1 MTAVTAPSDALRRLL
16 DLLASGASTEQLA
29 HVVVAARA
37 EGALGAA
44 DLTALA
50 NAGELALRIRETL
63 AEHRRREAQLVA
75 LFDTAS
81 ELAGLSEPDTVLR
94 SIVRRARALLGV
106 DVSYL
111 SLNNE
116 AEGKTYIRV
125 SDGSVSAEFQ
135 QIVLGMGEGLG
146 GLVAQTARP
155 YSTADYFT
163 DERFRHTRHIDSGV
177 KDEGLTAILG
187 VPLAIGSKVLG
198 VLFASDRSAREF
210 SADEVALLS
219 SLADHAAIALD
230 SANLLDQTRRAVA
243 ELNEANA
250 TIRAHNE
257 AMERAEDAHDRLTD
271 LVLRGGDLPDVA
283 AAVAGVLRGALT
295 VFDTE
300 GAVLAHSAD
309 PARHDPAALAASRA
323 AGRAVPTVSDADSW
337 VCSVQAGPEL
347 LGSLVLTGRADLAD
361 PDRRLFERAGVV
373 TALLLMLRRSVVRA
387 EDEVRGE
394 LLTDLLTAP
403 GRNPRALLARGRR
416 LGIDL
421 AAPHAVLVVHADDV
435 SRRRL
440 ASAAVRHATL
450 VGVHAEEVVLLG
462 TGDPGELA
470 RRVAADLGAVTGRP
484 VTVGAAG
491 PGAGPEALAAAHAE
505 AARCV
510 RALLAL
516 GRAGEGADM
525 AGLGFLGQLLGDQAD
540 LGAFVRATLGPVLG
554 YDERRG
560 TELVATLRA
569 YFASGSQL
577 ARTKD
582 VLHVHVNT
590 VVQRLERIASLLGE
604 DWQAPDRALEIQ
616 LALRLHRLG

>member
-37 EGALGAA
+37 EGALGPA
-44 DLTALA
+44 DLAALA
-50 NAGELALRIRETL
+50 SAGELALRIRETL
-63 AEHRRREAQLVA
+63 AEHRRREAQLTA
-75 LFDTAS
+75 LFETAS
-81 ELAGLSEPDTVLR
+81 ELAALSDPDTVLR

-111 SLNNE
+111 SLNDE
-116 AEGKTYIRV
+116 AENKTYVRV

-155 YSTADYFT
+155 YATSDYFN
-163 DERFRHTRHIDSGV
+163 DDRFKHTRHIDSGV
-177 KDEGLTAILG
+177 QDEGLTAILG
-187 VPLAIGSKVLG
+187 VPLAIGPKVLG
-198 VLFASDRSAREF
+198 VLFASDRATREF

-250 TIRAHNE
+250 T
-257 AMERAEDAHDRLTD
+257 MERAEDAHDRLTD

-283 AAVAGVLRGALT
+283 DAVAGVLHGDLT
-295 VFDTE
+295 AYDADGTL
-300 GAVLAHSAD
+300 LASSSAPVPLD
-309 PARHDPAALAASRA
+309 ADALAAARA
-323 AGRAVPTVSDADSW
+323 SGRAVSTKDSW
-337 VCSVQAGPEL
+337 VCAVQAGPEL
-347 LGSLVLTGRADLAD
+347 LGSLVLAGRAGLSD

-403 GRNPRALLARGRR
+403 DRNPRALLARGRR

-421 AAPHAVLVVHADDV
+421 SAPHAVLVAHADGG
-435 SRRRL
+435 SRRRV
-440 ASAAVRHATL
+440 ASAAARHATL
-450 VGVHAEEVVLLG
+450 VGVHAEEVVLLAA
-462 TGDPGELA
+462 GDPDELA
-470 RRVAADLGAVTGRP
+470 RRVAADLGSATGRP

-491 PGAGPEALAAAHAE
+491 PASGPSAIADAHAE

-516 GRAGEGADM
+516 GRTGEGAAM
-525 AGLGFLGQLLGDQAD
+525 AGLGFLGQLLGDRAD
-540 LGAFVRATLGPVLG
+540 LDAFVRQTLGPVLD

-569 YFASGSQL
+569 YFANGAQL

-590 VVQRLERIASLLGE
+590 VVQRLERVASLLGE

-616 LALRLHRLG
+616 LALRLHRLGSPR

>member
-1 MTAVTAPSDALRRLL
+1 MTAVTAPTDALRRLL
-16 DLLASGASTEQLA
+16 DLLASGASSEQLA

-44 DLTALA
+44 DLGALA
-50 NAGELALRIRETL
+50 SAGELALRIRETL
-63 AEHRRREAQLVA
+63 EEHRRREAQLGA

-81 ELAGLSEPDTVLR
+81 ELAALSDPDTVLR
-94 SIVRRARALLGV
+94 SIVRRARALLNV

-111 SLNNE
+111 SLNDE
-116 AEGKTYIRV
+116 AENKTYVRV

-155 YSTADYFT
+155 YATADYFH
-163 DERFRHTRHIDSGV
+163 DDRFKHTRHIDSGV
-177 KDEGLTAILG
+177 QDEGLTAILG
-187 VPLAIGSKVLG
+187 VPLAIGPKVLG
-198 VLFASDRSAREF
+198 VLFASDRGSREF

-250 TIRAHNE
+250 TIRAHTE
-257 AMERAEDAHDRLTD
+257 AMERAQDAHDRLTD

-283 AAVAGVLRGALT
+283 AAVAGVLHGDLT
-295 VFDTE
+295 VYDADRTL
-300 GAVLAHSAD
+300 LASSAE
-309 PARHDPAALAASRA
+309 PAALDPDALFAARA
-323 AGRAVPTVSDADSW
+323 AGRAVSTKDTW
-337 VCSVQAGPEL
+337 VCAVQAGPEL
-347 LGSLVLTGRADLAD
+347 LGSLVLAGRDGLTD

-403 GRNPRALLARGRR
+403 DRNPRALLARGRR

-421 AAPHAVLVVHADDV
+421 SAPHAVLVAHADGG
-435 SRRRL
+435 SRRRV
-440 ASAAVRHATL
+440 ASAAARHATL

-462 TGDPGELA
+462 AGDPDELA
-470 RRVAADLGAVTGRP
+470 RRVAADLGAATGRP

-491 PGAGPEALAAAHAE
+491 P
-505 AARCV
+505 
-510 RALLAL
+510 
-516 GRAGEGADM
+516 
-525 AGLGFLGQLLGDQAD
+525 
-540 LGAFVRATLGPVLG
+540 
-554 YDERRG
+554 
-560 TELVATLRA
+560 
-569 YFASGSQL
+569 ASG
-577 ARTKD
+577 
-582 VLHVHVNT
+582 
-590 VVQRLERIASLLGE
+590 
-604 DWQAPDRALEIQ
+604 
-616 LALRLHRLG
+616 

>member
-37 EGALGAA
+37 GGTLGPA
-44 DLTALA
+44 DLAALA
-50 NAGELALRIRETL
+50 SAGELALRIRETL
-63 AEHRRREAQLVA
+63 AEHRRREAQLTA
-75 LFDTAS
+75 LFETAS
-81 ELAGLSEPDTVLR
+81 ELAGLSDPDTVLR
-94 SIVRRARALLGV
+94 SIVRRARALLNV

-155 YSTADYFT
+155 YATSDYFN
-163 DERFRHTRHIDSGV
+163 DDRFKHTRHIDSGV
-177 KDEGLTAILG
+177 EDEGLTAILG
-187 VPLAIGSKVLG
+187 VPLAIGPKVLG
-198 VLFASDRSAREF
+198 VLFASDRATREF

-250 TIRAHNE
+250 T
-257 AMERAEDAHDRLTD
+257 MERAEDAHDRLTD

-283 AAVAGVLRGALT
+283 DAVAAVLHGDLT
-295 VFDTE
+295 VYDADGTL
-300 GAVLAHSAD
+300 LASSSAPVALD
-309 PARHDPAALAASRA
+309 ADALAAARA
-323 AGRAVPTVSDADSW
+323 TGRAVSTKDSW
-337 VCSVQAGPEL
+337 VCAVQAGPEL
-347 LGSLVLTGRADLAD
+347 LGSLVLAGRAGLSD

-421 AAPHAVLVVHADDV
+421 SAPHAVLVAHADGG
-435 SRRRL
+435 SRRRV
-440 ASAAVRHATL
+440 ASAAARHATL
-450 VGVHAEEVVLLG
+450 VGVHAEEVVLLA
-462 TGDPGELA
+462 TGDPDELA
-470 RRVAADLGAVTGRP
+470 RRVAADLGSATGRP

-491 PGAGPEALAAAHAE
+491 PASGPSAIADAHAE

-516 GRAGEGADM
+516 GRTGEGAAM
-525 AGLGFLGQLLGDQAD
+525 AGLGFLGQLLGDRAD
-540 LGAFVRATLGPVLG
+540 LDAFVRQTLGPVLD

-569 YFASGSQL
+569 YFANGSQL

-590 VVQRLERIASLLGE
+590 VVQRLERVASLLGE

-616 LALRLHRLG
+616 LALRLHRLGAPRG

>member
-37 EGALGAA
+37 AGGPDPA
-44 DLTALA
+44 DLAALA
-50 NAGELALRIRETL
+50 SAGELALRIRETL
-63 AEHRRREAQLVA
+63 AEHRRREAQLTA
-75 LFDTAS
+75 LFETAS
-81 ELAGLSEPDTVLR
+81 ELAALSDPDTVLR

-155 YSTADYFT
+155 YATSDYFN
-163 DERFRHTRHIDSGV
+163 DDRFKHTRHIDSGV
-177 KDEGLTAILG
+177 EDEGLTAILG
-187 VPLAIGSKVLG
+187 VPLAIGPKVLG
-198 VLFASDRSAREF
+198 VLFASDRATREF

-250 TIRAHNE
+250 T
-257 AMERAEDAHDRLTD
+257 MERAEDAHDRLTD

-283 AAVAGVLRGALT
+283 DAVAAVLHGDLT
-295 VFDTE
+295 VYDADGTL
-300 GAVLAHSAD
+300 LASSAAPVPLD
-309 PARHDPAALAASRA
+309 PDALAAARTT
-323 AGRAVPTVSDADSW
+323 GRAVSTKDNW
-337 VCSVQAGPEL
+337 VCAVQAGPEL
-347 LGSLVLTGRADLAD
+347 LGSLVLAGRAGLGD

-403 GRNPRALLARGRR
+403 DRNPRALLARGRR

-421 AAPHAVLVVHADDV
+421 SAPHAVLVAHADGG
-435 SRRRL
+435 SRRRV
-440 ASAAVRHATL
+440 ASAAARHATL
-450 VGVHAEEVVLLG
+450 VGVHAEEVVLLA
-462 TGDPGELA
+462 TGDPDELA
-470 RRVAADLGAVTGRP
+470 RRVAADLGSATGRP

-491 PGAGPEALAAAHAE
+491 PASGPSAIADAHAE

-516 GRAGEGADM
+516 GRTGEGAAM
-525 AGLGFLGQLLGDQAD
+525 AGLGFLGQLLGDRAD
-540 LGAFVRATLGPVLG
+540 LDAFVRQTLGPVLD
-554 YDERRG
+554 YDSRRG

-569 YFASGSQL
+569 YFANGSQL

-590 VVQRLERIASLLGE
+590 VVQRLERVASLLGE

-616 LALRLHRLG
+616 LALRLHRLASPR

>member
-37 EGALGAA
+37 EGALDAA
-44 DLTALA
+44 DLAALA
-50 NAGELALRIRETL
+50 SAGELALRIRETL
-63 AEHRRREAQLVA
+63 AEHRRREARLTA
-75 LFDTAS
+75 LFETAS
-81 ELAGLSEPDTVLR
+81 ELAALSDPDTVLR

-111 SLNNE
+111 SLNDE

-155 YSTADYFT
+155 YATSDYFN
-163 DERFRHTRHIDSGV
+163 DDRFKHTRHIDSGV
-177 KDEGLTAILG
+177 EDEGLTAILG
-187 VPLAIGSKVLG
+187 VPLAIGPKVLG
-198 VLFASDRSAREF
+198 VLFASDRAAREF

-250 TIRAHNE
+250 T
-257 AMERAEDAHDRLTD
+257 MERAEDAHDRLTD

-283 AAVAGVLRGALT
+283 DAVAAVLHGELT
-295 VFDTE
+295 VYDADGTL
-300 GAVLAHSAD
+300 LASSAD
-309 PARHDPAALAASRA
+309 PTALDPDALAAARA
-323 AGRAVPTVSDADSW
+323 TGRAVSTKDNW
-337 VCSVQAGPEL
+337 VCAVQAGPEL
-347 LGSLVLTGRADLAD
+347 LGCLVLAGRAGLSD

-421 AAPHAVLVVHADDV
+421 SAPHAVLVAHADGG
-435 SRRRL
+435 SRRRV
-440 ASAAVRHATL
+440 ASAAARHATL
-450 VGVHAEEVVLLG
+450 VGVHAEEVVLLA
-462 TGDPGELA
+462 TGDPDELA
-470 RRVAADLGAVTGRP
+470 RRVAADLGSATGRP

-491 PGAGPEALAAAHAE
+491 PASGPSAIAEAHAE

-516 GRAGEGADM
+516 GRTGEGAAM
-525 AGLGFLGQLLGDQAD
+525 AGLGFLGQLLGDRAD
-540 LGAFVRATLGPVLG
+540 LDAFVRRTLGPVLD

-569 YFASGSQL
+569 YFANGAQL

-590 VVQRLERIASLLGE
+590 VVQRLERVASLLGE

-616 LALRLHRLG
+616 LALRLHRLGVPR

>member
-1 MTAVTAPSDALRRLL
+1 MTAVTAPSGSDTALRRLL

-29 HVVVAARA
+29 HVVVTARA
-37 EGALGAA
+37 EGTLGPA
-44 DLTALA
+44 DLAALA
-50 NAGELALRIRETL
+50 GAGEQALRIRETL
-63 AEHRRREAQLVA
+63 EEHRRREAQLVA
-75 LFDTAS
+75 LFETAS
-81 ELAGLSEPDTVLR
+81 ELAALSDPDTVLR
-94 SIVRRARALLGV
+94 SIVRRARALLNV

-155 YSTADYFT
+155 YATSDYFT
-163 DERFRHTRHIDSGV
+163 DDRFKHTRHIDSGV
-177 KDEGLTAILG
+177 RDEGLTAILG
-187 VPLAIGSKVLG
+187 VPLAIGPKVLG
-198 VLFASDRSAREF
+198 VLFASDRATREF
-210 SADEVALLS
+210 TADEVALLS

-243 ELNEANA
+243 ELNEVNA
-250 TIRAHNE
+250 T
-257 AMERAEDAHDRLTD
+257 MERAEDAHDRLTD
-271 LVLRGGDLPDVA
+271 LVLRGGDLPEIAD
-283 AAVAGVLRGALT
+283 AVADVMHGDLT
-295 VFDTE
+295 VYDADGTL
-300 GAVLAHSAD
+300 LASSAAPSPLD
-309 PARHDPAALAASRA
+309 PDALAAARA
-323 AGRAVPTVSDADSW
+323 GGRAVSTKDNW
-337 VCSVQAGPEL
+337 VCAVQAGPEL
-347 LGSLVLTGRADLAD
+347 LGSLVLAGRAGLTD

-403 GRNPRALLARGRR
+403 DRNPRALLARGRR

-421 AAPHAVLVVHADDV
+421 SAPHAVLVAHADGG
-435 SRRRL
+435 SRRRV
-440 ASAAVRHATL
+440 ASAAARHATL

-462 TGDPGELA
+462 TGDPDELA
-470 RRVAADLGAVTGRP
+470 RRVAADLGAATGRP

-491 PGAGPEALAAAHAE
+491 PASGPSAIARAHAE

-516 GRAGEGADM
+516 GRTGEGAAM
-525 AGLGFLGQLLGDQAD
+525 AGLGFLGQLLGDRAD
-540 LGAFVRATLGPVLG
+540 LDAFVRQTLGPVLD

-590 VVQRLERIASLLGE
+590 VVQRLERVASLLGE

-616 LALRLHRLG
+616 LALRLHRLAG

>member
-361 PDRRLFERAGVV
+361 PDRRLFERAGCRDGVAAHAAAV
-373 TALLLMLRRSVVRA
+373 
-387 EDEVRGE
+387 GG
-394 LLTDLLTAP
+394 P
-403 GRNPRALLARGRR
+403 GRGRGPRRAADRPAHRARPKPARAARPRPTARHRPRRAARGAGRAR
-416 LGIDL
+416 
-421 AAPHAVLVVHADDV
+421 
-435 SRRRL
+435 RRRL
-440 ASAAVRHATL
+440 PAT
-450 VGVHAEEVVLLG
+450 
-462 TGDPGELA
+462 A
-470 RRVAADLGAVTGRP
+470 RERRRPARDAGRRARGGGRP
-484 VTVGAAG
+484 AG
-491 PGAGPEALAAAHAE
+491 H
-505 AARCV
+505 R
-510 RALLAL
+510 RS
-516 GRAGEGADM
+516 GRAGPPRRRRPRRGDRAPGHRRRGRSRRGARSP
-525 AGLGFLGQLLGDQAD
+525 GRGPRRS
-540 LGAFVRATLGPVLG
+540 GAVRAGAARARP
-554 YDERRG
+554 RR
-560 TELVATLRA
+560 AR
-569 YFASGSQL
+569 
-577 ARTKD
+577 ART
-582 VLHVHVNT
+582 
-590 VVQRLERIASLLGE
+590 
-604 DWQAPDRALEIQ
+604 W
-616 LALRLHRLG
+616 

>member
-37 EGALGAA
+37 EGALDPA
-44 DLTALA
+44 DLAALA
-50 NAGELALRIRETL
+50 SAGELALRIRETL
-63 AEHRRREAQLVA
+63 AEHRRREARLTA
-75 LFDTAS
+75 LFETAS
-81 ELAGLSEPDTVLR
+81 ELAALSDPDTVLR

-155 YSTADYFT
+155 YATSDYFN
-163 DERFRHTRHIDSGV
+163 DDRFKHTRPIDSGV
-177 KDEGLTAILG
+177 EDEGLTAILG
-187 VPLAIGSKVLG
+187 VPLAIGPKVLG
-198 VLFASDRSAREF
+198 VLFASDRAAREF

-250 TIRAHNE
+250 T
-257 AMERAEDAHDRLTD
+257 MERAEDAHDRLTD

-283 AAVAGVLRGALT
+283 DAVAAVLHGELT
-295 VFDTE
+295 VYDADGTL
-300 GAVLAHSAD
+300 LASSAD
-309 PARHDPAALAASRA
+309 PVALDPDALASARFT
-323 AGRAVPTVSDADSW
+323 GRAVSTKDNW
-337 VCSVQAGPEL
+337 VCAVQAGPEL
-347 LGSLVLTGRADLAD
+347 LGCLVLAGRPGLGD

-421 AAPHAVLVVHADDV
+421 SAPHAVLVAHADGG
-435 SRRRL
+435 SRRRV
-440 ASAAVRHATL
+440 ASAAARHATL
-450 VGVHAEEVVLLG
+450 VGVHAEEVVLLA
-462 TGDPGELA
+462 TGDPDELA
-470 RRVAADLGAVTGRP
+470 RRVAADLGSATGRP

-491 PGAGPEALAAAHAE
+491 PASGPSAIAEAHAE

-516 GRAGEGADM
+516 GRTGEGAAM
-525 AGLGFLGQLLGDQAD
+525 AGLGFLGQLLGDRAD
-540 LGAFVRATLGPVLG
+540 LDAFVRRTLGPVLD

-569 YFASGSQL
+569 YFANGAQL

-590 VVQRLERIASLLGE
+590 VVQRLERVASLLGE

-616 LALRLHRLG
+616 LALRVHRLGTPR

>member
-1 MTAVTAPSDALRRLL
+1 MTAVTAPTDALRRLL
-16 DLLASGASTEQLA
+16 DLLASGASSEQLA

-37 EGALGAA
+37 EGALDPA

-50 NAGELALRIRETL
+50 SAGELALRIRETL
-63 AEHRRREAQLVA
+63 AEHRRREAQLGA

-81 ELAGLSEPDTVLR
+81 ELAALSDPDTVLR
-94 SIVRRARALLGV
+94 SIVRRARALLNV

-111 SLNNE
+111 SLNRESEN
-116 AEGKTYIRV
+116 KTYVRV

-155 YSTADYFT
+155 YATADYFH
-163 DERFRHTRHIDSGV
+163 DDRFKHTHHIDSGV
-177 KDEGLTAILG
+177 QDEGLTAILG
-187 VPLAIGSKVLG
+187 VPLAIGPKVLG
-198 VLFASDRSAREF
+198 VLFASDRTTREF

-250 TIRAHNE
+250 TIRAHTE
-257 AMERAEDAHDRLTD
+257 AMERAQDAHDRLTD
-271 LVLRGGDLPDVA
+271 LVLRGGDVPEVA
-283 AAVAGVLRGALT
+283 AAVAGVLHGDLT
-295 VFDTE
+295 VYDADRTL
-300 GAVLAHSAD
+300 LASSAS
-309 PARHDPAALAASRA
+309 PAALDPDALAAARA
-323 AGRAVPTVSDADSW
+323 AGRAVSTKDTW
-337 VCSVQAGPEL
+337 VCAVQAGPEL
-347 LGSLVLTGRADLAD
+347 LGSLVLAGRDGLAD

-403 GRNPRALLARGRR
+403 ERNPRALLARGRR

-421 AAPHAVLVVHADDV
+421 SEPHAVLVAHADGG
-435 SRRRL
+435 SRRRV
-440 ASAAVRHATL
+440 AGAAARHATL

-462 TGDPGELA
+462 AGDPDELA
-470 RRVAADLGAVTGRP
+470 RRVAADLGAATGRP

-491 PGAGPEALAAAHAE
+491 PASGPSAIAAAHGE

-516 GRAGEGADM
+516 GRTGEGAAM
-525 AGLGFLGQLLGDQAD
+525 AGLGFLGQLLGDHAD
-540 LGAFVRATLGPVLG
+540 LDEFVRQTLGPVLD
-554 YDERRG
+554 YDARRG

-590 VVQRLERIASLLGE
+590 VVQRLERVASLLGE
-604 DWQAPDRALEIQ
+604 EWQAPDRALEIQ
-616 LALRLHRLG
+616 LALRVHRLREA

>member
-37 EGALGAA
+37 EGALAGA
-44 DLTALA
+44 DLAALA
-50 NAGELALRIRETL
+50 SAGELALRIRETL
-63 AEHRRREAQLVA
+63 AEHRRREAQLTA
-75 LFDTAS
+75 LFETAS
-81 ELAGLSEPDTVLR
+81 ELAALSDPDTVLR

-111 SLNNE
+111 SLNDE

-155 YSTADYFT
+155 YATSDYFN
-163 DERFRHTRHIDSGV
+163 DDRFKHTRHIDSGV
-177 KDEGLTAILG
+177 EDEGLTAILG
-187 VPLAIGSKVLG
+187 VPLAIGPKVLG
-198 VLFASDRSAREF
+198 VLFASDRAAREF
-210 SADEVALLS
+210 SAGEVALLS

-250 TIRAHNE
+250 T
-257 AMERAEDAHDRLTD
+257 MERAEDAHDRLTD
-271 LVLRGGDLPDVA
+271 LVLSGGDLPDVA
-283 AAVAGVLRGALT
+283 DAVADVLYGELT
-295 VFDTE
+295 VYDADGTL
-300 GAVLAHSAD
+300 LASSAAPVALD
-309 PARHDPAALAASRA
+309 PDALATARTT
-323 AGRAVPTVSDADSW
+323 GRAVSTKDNW
-337 VCSVQAGPEL
+337 VCAVQAGPEL
-347 LGSLVLTGRADLAD
+347 LGSLVLAGRAGLTD

-421 AAPHAVLVVHADDV
+421 SAPHAVLVAHADGG

-440 ASAAVRHATL
+440 ASAAARYATL
-450 VGVHAEEVVLLG
+450 VGVHAEEVVLLAAG
-462 TGDPGELA
+462 EPDELA
-470 RRVAADLGAVTGRP
+470 RRAAADLGSVTGHP

-491 PGAGPEALAAAHAE
+491 PASGPSAIAEAHAE

-516 GRAGEGADM
+516 GRTGEGAAM
-525 AGLGFLGQLLGDQAD
+525 AGLGFLGQLLGDRAD
-540 LGAFVRATLGPVLG
+540 LDAFVRQTLGPVLD

-569 YFASGSQL
+569 YFANGAQL

-590 VVQRLERIASLLGE
+590 VVQRLERVATLLGE

-616 LALRLHRLG
+616 LALRLHRLGVPR

>member
-37 EGALGAA
+37 EGALGTA
-44 DLTALA
+44 DLAA
-50 NAGELALRIRETL
+50 VADAGELALRIRETL

-116 AEGKTYIRV
+116 AEGKTYVRV

-155 YSTADYFT
+155 YATADYFN
-163 DERFRHTRHIDSGV
+163 DDRFRHTRHIDSGV
-177 KDEGLTAILG
+177 QDEGLTAILG

-198 VLFASDRSAREF
+198 VLFASDRGTREF

-283 AAVAGVLRGALT
+283 AAVAGVLHGALT

-300 GAVLAHSAD
+300 GAVLANSAE
-309 PARHDPAALAASRA
+309 PACHDPAALAASRA
-323 AGRAVPTVSDADSW
+323 TGRAVSTKDTW

-421 AAPHAVLVVHADDV
+421 AAPHGVLVVHTGDV

-440 ASAAVRHATL
+440 ASAAARHATL

-470 RRVAADLGAVTGRP
+470 RRVAADLGGVTGRP

-491 PGAGPEALAAAHAE
+491 PAGGPEALAAAHAE

-516 GRAGEGADM
+516 GRTGEGADM

-540 LGAFVRATLGPVLG
+540 LGAFVRATLGPVLD

-560 TELVATLRA
+560 TDLVATLRA

>member
-37 EGALGAA
+37 EGALGPA
-44 DLTALA
+44 DLAALA
-50 NAGELALRIRETL
+50 DAGELALRIRETL

-81 ELAGLSEPDTVLR
+81 ELAALSDPDTVLR

-111 SLNNE
+111 SLNKE
-116 AEGKTYIRV
+116 TEGKTYVRV

-155 YSTADYFT
+155 YATSDYFN
-163 DERFRHTRHIDSGV
+163 DDRFRHTRHIDSGV

-198 VLFASDRSAREF
+198 VLFASDRGTREF

-283 AAVAGVLRGALT
+283 AAVAGVLHGALT

-300 GAVLAHSAD
+300 GAVLAHSAE
-309 PARHDPAALAASRA
+309 PARHDPLALAASRA
-323 AGRAVPTVSDADSW
+323 AGRAVSTQDTW

-421 AAPHAVLVVHADDV
+421 AAPHAVLVVHTGDV

-440 ASAAVRHATL
+440 ASAAARHATL

-470 RRVAADLGAVTGRP
+470 RRVAADLGAVTGHA

-491 PGAGPEALAAAHAE
+491 PAGGPEALAAAHAE

-516 GRAGEGADM
+516 GRTGEGADM

-540 LGAFVRATLGPVLG
+540 LGAFVRATLGPVLD

-604 DWQAPDRALEIQ
+604 DWQTPDRALEIQ

>member
-37 EGALGAA
+37 GGALDAA
-44 DLTALA
+44 DLAALA
-50 NAGELALRIRETL
+50 SAGELALRIRETL
-63 AEHRRREAQLVA
+63 AEHQRREAQLTA
-75 LFDTAS
+75 LFETAS
-81 ELAGLSEPDTVLR
+81 ELAALSDPDTVLR

-155 YSTADYFT
+155 YATSDYFN
-163 DERFRHTRHIDSGV
+163 DDRFKHTRHIDSGV
-177 KDEGLTAILG
+177 EDEGLTAILG
-187 VPLAIGSKVLG
+187 VPLAIGPKVLG
-198 VLFASDRSAREF
+198 VLFASDRATREF

-250 TIRAHNE
+250 T
-257 AMERAEDAHDRLTD
+257 MERAEDAHDRLTD

-283 AAVAGVLRGALT
+283 GAVADVLHGALT
-295 VFDTE
+295 VYDADGTL
-300 GAVLAHSAD
+300 LASSAEPVALD
-309 PARHDPAALAASRA
+309 PDALAAARTT
-323 AGRAVPTVSDADSW
+323 GRAVSTKDNW
-337 VCSVQAGPEL
+337 VCAVQAGPEL
-347 LGSLVLTGRADLAD
+347 LGSLVLAGRAGLSD

-421 AAPHAVLVVHADDV
+421 SAPHAVLVAHADGG
-435 SRRRL
+435 SRRRV
-440 ASAAVRHATL
+440 ASAAARHATL
-450 VGVHAEEVVLLG
+450 VGVHAEEVVLLA
-462 TGDPGELA
+462 TGDPDELA
-470 RRVAADLGAVTGRP
+470 RRVAADLGSATGRP

-491 PGAGPEALAAAHAE
+491 PASGPSAIAEAHAE

-516 GRAGEGADM
+516 GRTGEGAAM
-525 AGLGFLGQLLGDQAD
+525 AGLGFLGQLLGDRAD
-540 LGAFVRATLGPVLG
+540 LDAFVRQTLGPVLD

-569 YFASGSQL
+569 YFANGSQL

-590 VVQRLERIASLLGE
+590 VVQRLERVASLLGE

-616 LALRLHRLG
+616 LALRLHRLRDA

>member
-37 EGALGAA
+37 EGALGPA
-44 DLTALA
+44 DLAALA
-50 NAGELALRIRETL
+50 SAGELALRIRETL
-63 AEHRRREAQLVA
+63 AEHRRREAQLTA
-75 LFDTAS
+75 LFETAS
-81 ELAGLSEPDTVLR
+81 ELAGLSDPDTVLR

-155 YSTADYFT
+155 YATSDYFH
-163 DERFRHTRHIDSGV
+163 DDRFKHTRHIDSGV
-177 KDEGLTAILG
+177 EDEGLTAILG
-187 VPLAIGSKVLG
+187 VPLAIGPKVLG

-250 TIRAHNE
+250 T
-257 AMERAEDAHDRLTD
+257 MERAEDAHDRLTD

-283 AAVAGVLRGALT
+283 DAVAAVLHGDLT
-295 VFDTE
+295 VYDADGTL
-300 GAVLAHSAD
+300 LASSSAPVALD
-309 PARHDPAALAASRA
+309 PDALAAARA
-323 AGRAVPTVSDADSW
+323 GGRAVSTSDSW
-337 VCSVQAGPEL
+337 VCAVQAGPEL
-347 LGSLVLTGRADLAD
+347 LGSLVLAGRAGLSE

-421 AAPHAVLVVHADDV
+421 SAPHAVLVAHADGG
-435 SRRRL
+435 SRRRV
-440 ASAAVRHATL
+440 ASAAARHATL
-450 VGVHAEEVVLLG
+450 VGVHAEEVVLLA
-462 TGDPGELA
+462 TGDPDELA
-470 RRVAADLGAVTGRP
+470 RRVAADLGSATGRP

-491 PGAGPEALAAAHAE
+491 PASGPSAIADAHAE

-516 GRAGEGADM
+516 GRTGEGAAM
-525 AGLGFLGQLLGDQAD
+525 AGLGFLGQLLGDRAD
-540 LGAFVRATLGPVLG
+540 LDAFVRQTLGPVLD

-569 YFASGSQL
+569 YFANGSQL

-590 VVQRLERIASLLGE
+590 VVQRLERVASLLGE

-616 LALRLHRLG
+616 LALRLHRLGTPRG

>member
-37 EGALGAA
+37 EGALDAA
-44 DLTALA
+44 DLAALA

-81 ELAGLSEPDTVLR
+81 ELAALSEPDTVLR

-116 AEGKTYIRV
+116 AEGKTYVRV

-155 YSTADYFT
+155 YATSDYFT

-198 VLFASDRSAREF
+198 VLFASDRGTREF

-283 AAVAGVLRGALT
+283 AAVAGVLHGALT

-300 GAVLAHSAD
+300 GAVLANSAE
-309 PARHDPAALAASRA
+309 PARHDAAALAASRA
-323 AGRAVPTVSDADSW
+323 AGRAVSTVSDSDTW

-347 LGSLVLTGRADLAD
+347 LGSLVLTGRTDLAG

-421 AAPHAVLVVHADDV
+421 AAPHAVLVVHTGDV

-440 ASAAVRHATL
+440 ASAAARHATL

-462 TGDPGELA
+462 AGDPGELA

-516 GRAGEGADM
+516 GRTGEGADM

-540 LGAFVRATLGPVLG
+540 LGAFVRATLGPVLD

-560 TELVATLRA
+560 TELAATLRA
-569 YFASGSQL
+569 YFASGAQL

>member
-37 EGALGAA
+37 EGALDAA
-44 DLTALA
+44 DLAALA

-155 YSTADYFT
+155 YSTADYFN

-177 KDEGLTAILG
+177 EDEGLTAILG

-198 VLFASDRSAREF
+198 VLFASDRGTREF

-243 ELNEANA
+243 ELNGANA

-295 VFDTE
+295 VFDPE
-300 GAVLAHSAD
+300 GAVLATSAE

-323 AGRAVPTVSDADSW
+323 AGRAVSTEDTW

-421 AAPHAVLVVHADDV
+421 AAPHAVLVVHTGDV

-440 ASAAVRHATL
+440 ASAAARHATL

-462 TGDPGELA
+462 EGDPDELA
-470 RRVAADLGAVTGRP
+470 RRVAADLGSATGRP

-491 PGAGPEALAAAHAE
+491 PASGPSAIAQAHAE

-516 GRAGEGADM
+516 GRTGEGAAM
-525 AGLGFLGQLLGDQAD
+525 AGLGFLGQLLGAHAD
-540 LGAFVRATLGPVLG
+540 LGAFVRQTLGPVLD

-560 TELVATLRA
+560 TELAATLRA

-590 VVQRLERIASLLGE
+590 VVQRLERVASLLGE

-616 LALRLHRLG
+616 LALRLHRLRDA

>member
-37 EGALGAA
+37 EGALDAA
-44 DLTALA
+44 DLAALA
-50 NAGELALRIRETL
+50 SAGELALRIRETL
-63 AEHRRREAQLVA
+63 AEHRRREAQLTA
-75 LFDTAS
+75 LFETAS
-81 ELAGLSEPDTVLR
+81 ELAALSDPDTVLR

-155 YSTADYFT
+155 YATSDYFH
-163 DERFRHTRHIDSGV
+163 DDRFKHTRHIDSGV
-177 KDEGLTAILG
+177 QDEGLTAILG
-187 VPLAIGSKVLG
+187 VPLAIGPKVLG
-198 VLFASDRSAREF
+198 VLFASDRAAREF

-250 TIRAHNE
+250 T
-257 AMERAEDAHDRLTD
+257 MERAEDAHDRLTD

-283 AAVAGVLRGALT
+283 DAVAGVLHGDLT
-295 VFDTE
+295 VYDADGTL
-300 GAVLAHSAD
+300 LASSSAPVALD
-309 PARHDPAALAASRA
+309 ADALAAARA
-323 AGRAVPTVSDADSW
+323 AGRAVSTKDNW
-337 VCSVQAGPEL
+337 VCAVQAGPEL
-347 LGSLVLTGRADLAD
+347 LGSLVLTGRAGLGD

-421 AAPHAVLVVHADDV
+421 SAPHAVLVAHADGG
-435 SRRRL
+435 SRRRV
-440 ASAAVRHATL
+440 ASAAARHATL
-450 VGVHAEEVVLLG
+450 VGVHAEEVVLLAA
-462 TGDPGELA
+462 GDPDELA
-470 RRVAADLGAVTGRP
+470 RRVAADLGSATGRP

-491 PGAGPEALAAAHAE
+491 PAGGPSAIAEAHAE

-516 GRAGEGADM
+516 GRTGEGAAM
-525 AGLGFLGQLLGDQAD
+525 AGLGFLGQLLGDRAD
-540 LGAFVRATLGPVLG
+540 LDAFVRQTLGPVLD

-569 YFASGSQL
+569 YFANGSQL

-590 VVQRLERIASLLGE
+590 VVQRLERVASLLGE

-616 LALRLHRLG
+616 LALRLHRLGTPR

>member
-37 EGALGAA
+37 EGALDPA
-44 DLTALA
+44 DLAALA
-50 NAGELALRIRETL
+50 SAGELALRIRETL
-63 AEHRRREAQLVA
+63 AEHRRREARLTA
-75 LFDTAS
+75 LFETAS
-81 ELAGLSEPDTVLR
+81 ELAALSDPDTVLR

-111 SLNNE
+111 SLNDE

-155 YSTADYFT
+155 YATSDYFN
-163 DERFRHTRHIDSGV
+163 DDRFKHTRPIDSGV
-177 KDEGLTAILG
+177 EDEGLTAILG
-187 VPLAIGSKVLG
+187 VPLAIGPKVLG
-198 VLFASDRSAREF
+198 VLFASDRAAREF

-250 TIRAHNE
+250 T
-257 AMERAEDAHDRLTD
+257 MERAEDAHDRLTD

-283 AAVAGVLRGALT
+283 DAVAAVLHGELT
-295 VFDTE
+295 VYDADGTL
-300 GAVLAHSAD
+300 LASSAD
-309 PARHDPAALAASRA
+309 PVALDPDALAAARTT
-323 AGRAVPTVSDADSW
+323 GRAVSTKDNW
-337 VCSVQAGPEL
+337 VCAVQAGPEL
-347 LGSLVLTGRADLAD
+347 LGSLVLAGRPGLGD

-421 AAPHAVLVVHADDV
+421 SAPHAVLVAHADGG
-435 SRRRL
+435 SRRRV
-440 ASAAVRHATL
+440 ASAAARYATL
-450 VGVHAEEVVLLG
+450 VGVHAEEVVLLA
-462 TGDPGELA
+462 TGDPDELA
-470 RRVAADLGAVTGRP
+470 RRVAADLGSATGRP

-491 PGAGPEALAAAHAE
+491 PASGPAAIAEAHAE

-516 GRAGEGADM
+516 GRTGEGAAM
-525 AGLGFLGQLLGDQAD
+525 AGLGFLGQLLGDRAD
-540 LGAFVRATLGPVLG
+540 LDVFVRRTLGPVLD

-569 YFASGSQL
+569 YFANGAQL

-590 VVQRLERIASLLGE
+590 VVQRLERVASLLGE

-616 LALRLHRLG
+616 LALRLHRLGAPR

>member
-37 EGALGAA
+37 EGALDAA
-44 DLTALA
+44 DLAALA
-50 NAGELALRIRETL
+50 SAGELALRIRETL
-63 AEHRRREAQLVA
+63 AEHRRREARLTA
-75 LFDTAS
+75 LFETAS
-81 ELAGLSEPDTVLR
+81 ELAALSDPDTVLR

-111 SLNNE
+111 SLNDE

-155 YSTADYFT
+155 YATSDYFN
-163 DERFRHTRHIDSGV
+163 DDRFKHTRPIDSGV
-177 KDEGLTAILG
+177 EDEGLTAILG
-187 VPLAIGSKVLG
+187 VPLAIGPKVLG
-198 VLFASDRSAREF
+198 VLFASDRAAREF

-250 TIRAHNE
+250 T
-257 AMERAEDAHDRLTD
+257 MERAEDAHDRLTD

-283 AAVAGVLRGALT
+283 DAVAAVLHGELT
-295 VFDTE
+295 VYDADGTLLASSAASVALDPAPFDQD
-300 GAVLAHSAD
+300 VLASA
-309 PARHDPAALAASRA
+309 RST
-323 AGRAVPTVSDADSW
+323 GRAVSTKDNW
-337 VCSVQAGPEL
+337 VCAVQAGPEL
-347 LGSLVLTGRADLAD
+347 LGCLVLAGRAGLGD

-421 AAPHAVLVVHADDV
+421 SAPHAVLVAHADGG
-435 SRRRL
+435 SRRRV
-440 ASAAVRHATL
+440 ASAAARHATL
-450 VGVHAEEVVLLG
+450 VGVHAEEVVLLA
-462 TGDPGELA
+462 TGDPDELA
-470 RRVAADLGAVTGRP
+470 RRVAADLGSATGRP

-491 PGAGPEALAAAHAE
+491 PASGPSAIAEAHAE

-516 GRAGEGADM
+516 GRTGEGAAM
-525 AGLGFLGQLLGDQAD
+525 AGLGFLGQLLGDRAD
-540 LGAFVRATLGPVLG
+540 LDAFVRRTLGPVLD

-569 YFASGSQL
+569 YFANGAQL

-590 VVQRLERIASLLGE
+590 VVQRLERVASLLGE

-616 LALRLHRLG
+616 LALRLHRLGAPR

>member
-37 EGALGAA
+37 EGALDAA
-44 DLTALA
+44 DLAALA
-50 NAGELALRIRETL
+50 SAGELALRIRETL
-63 AEHRRREAQLVA
+63 AEHRRREAQLTA
-75 LFDTAS
+75 LFETAS
-81 ELAGLSEPDTVLR
+81 ELAALSDPDTVLR

-155 YSTADYFT
+155 YATSDYFN
-163 DERFRHTRHIDSGV
+163 DDRFKHTRHIDSGV
-177 KDEGLTAILG
+177 EDEGLTAILG
-187 VPLAIGSKVLG
+187 VPLAIGPKVLG
-198 VLFASDRSAREF
+198 VLFASDRAAREF

-250 TIRAHNE
+250 T
-257 AMERAEDAHDRLTD
+257 MERAEDAHDRLTD

-283 AAVAGVLRGALT
+283 DAVADVLHGNLT
-295 VFDTE
+295 VYDADGTL
-300 GAVLAHSAD
+300 LASSAAPVSLD
-309 PARHDPAALAASRA
+309 PDALAAART
-323 AGRAVPTVSDADSW
+323 AGRAVSTKDNW
-337 VCSVQAGPEL
+337 VCAVQAGPEL
-347 LGSLVLTGRADLAD
+347 LGSLVLAGRAGLSD

-421 AAPHAVLVVHADDV
+421 SAPHAVLVAHADGG
-435 SRRRL
+435 SRRRV
-440 ASAAVRHATL
+440 ASAAARHATL
-450 VGVHAEEVVLLG
+450 VGVHAEEVVLLA
-462 TGDPGELA
+462 TGDPDELA
-470 RRVAADLGAVTGRP
+470 RRVAADLGSATGRP

-491 PGAGPEALAAAHAE
+491 PASGPAAIAEAHAE

-516 GRAGEGADM
+516 GRTGEGAAM
-525 AGLGFLGQLLGDQAD
+525 AGLGFLGQLLGDRAD
-540 LGAFVRATLGPVLG
+540 LDAFVRQTLGPVLD

-569 YFASGSQL
+569 YFANGSQL

-590 VVQRLERIASLLGE
+590 VVQRLERVASLLGE
-604 DWQAPDRALEIQ
+604 DWQVPDRALEIQ
-616 LALRLHRLG
+616 LALRLHRLGAPR

>member
-37 EGALGAA
+37 GGALDAA
-44 DLTALA
+44 DLAALA
-50 NAGELALRIRETL
+50 SAGELALRIRETL
-63 AEHRRREAQLVA
+63 AEHRRREAQLTA
-75 LFDTAS
+75 LFETAS
-81 ELAGLSEPDTVLR
+81 ELAALSDPDTVLR

-135 QIVLGMGEGLG
+135 QIVLGLGEGLG

-155 YSTADYFT
+155 YATSDYFT
-163 DERFRHTRHIDSGV
+163 DDRFKHTRHIDSGV
-177 KDEGLTAILG
+177 EDEGLTAILG
-187 VPLAIGSKVLG
+187 VPLAIGPKVLG
-198 VLFASDRSAREF
+198 VLFASDRAVREF

-250 TIRAHNE
+250 T
-257 AMERAEDAHDRLTD
+257 MERAEDAHDRLTD

-283 AAVAGVLRGALT
+283 DAVAAVLHGDLTVYDADGTLLASSAAAVALDPAP
-295 VFDTE
+295 FDQD
-300 GAVLAHSAD
+300 VLAV
-309 PARHDPAALAASRA
+309 ARTT
-323 AGRAVPTVSDADSW
+323 GRAVSTKDSW
-337 VCSVQAGPEL
+337 VCAVQAGPEL
-347 LGSLVLTGRADLAD
+347 LGSLVLAGRAGLSD

-421 AAPHAVLVVHADDV
+421 SAPHAVLVAHADGG
-435 SRRRL
+435 SRRRV
-440 ASAAVRHATL
+440 ASAAARHATL
-450 VGVHAEEVVLLG
+450 VGVHAEEVVLLA
-462 TGDPGELA
+462 TGDPDELA
-470 RRVAADLGAVTGRP
+470 RRVAADLGSATGRP

-491 PGAGPEALAAAHAE
+491 PASGLSAIADAHAE

-516 GRAGEGADM
+516 GRTGEGAAM
-525 AGLGFLGQLLGDQAD
+525 AGLGFLGQLLGDRAD
-540 LGAFVRATLGPVLG
+540 LDAFVRQTLGPVLD

-569 YFASGSQL
+569 YFANGSQL

-590 VVQRLERIASLLGE
+590 VVQRLERVASLLGE

-616 LALRLHRLG
+616 LALRLHRLQN

>member
-81 ELAGLSEPDTVLR
+81 ELAALSEPDTVLR

-116 AEGKTYIRV
+116 AEGKTYVRV

-155 YSTADYFT
+155 YATSDYFN
-163 DERFRHTRHIDSGV
+163 DDRFRHTRHIDSGV
-177 KDEGLTAILG
+177 EDEGLTAILG

-198 VLFASDRSAREF
+198 VLFASDRGTREF

-283 AAVAGVLRGALT
+283 AAVAGVLHGALT

-300 GAVLAHSAD
+300 GAVLAHSAE
-309 PARHDPAALAASRA
+309 PACHDPAALAAARA
-323 AGRAVPTVSDADSW
+323 TGRAVSTKDTW

-421 AAPHAVLVVHADDV
+421 AAPHAVLVVHTGDV

-440 ASAAVRHATL
+440 ASAAARHATL

-470 RRVAADLGAVTGRP
+470 HRVAADLGAVTGRP

-491 PGAGPEALAAAHAE
+491 PAGGPEALAAAHAE

-516 GRAGEGADM
+516 GRTGEGADM

-540 LGAFVRATLGPVLG
+540 LGAFVRATLGPVLD

-560 TELVATLRA
+560 TDLVATLRA

>member
-44 DLTALA
+44 DLAALA

-116 AEGKTYIRV
+116 AEGKTYVRV

-155 YSTADYFT
+155 YATSDYFN
-163 DERFRHTRHIDSGV
+163 DDRFRHTRHIDSGV

-198 VLFASDRSAREF
+198 VLFASDRAAREF

-295 VFDTE
+295 VFDTD
-300 GAVLAHSAD
+300 GAVLANSAE
-309 PARHDPAALAASRA
+309 PARHDPVALAASRA
-323 AGRAVPTVSDADSW
+323 AARAVSTEDAW

-421 AAPHAVLVVHADDV
+421 AAPHAVLAVHADDV

-462 TGDPGELA
+462 TGDPDELA
-470 RRVAADLGAVTGRP
+470 RRVAADLGAVTGHP

-491 PGAGPEALAAAHAE
+491 PAAGPEALAAAHAE

-516 GRAGEGADM
+516 GRTGEGAAM

-590 VVQRLERIASLLGE
+590 VVQRLERVASLLGE

>member
-37 EGALGAA
+37 EGALDAA
-44 DLTALA
+44 DLAALA
-50 NAGELALRIRETL
+50 SAGELALRIRETL
-63 AEHRRREAQLVA
+63 AEHRRREAQLTA
-75 LFDTAS
+75 LFETAS
-81 ELAGLSEPDTVLR
+81 ELAALSDPDTVLR

-155 YSTADYFT
+155 YATSDYFN
-163 DERFRHTRHIDSGV
+163 DDRFKHTRHIDSGV
-177 KDEGLTAILG
+177 EDEGLTAILG
-187 VPLAIGSKVLG
+187 VPLAIGPKVLG
-198 VLFASDRSAREF
+198 VLFASDRAAREF

-230 SANLLDQTRRAVA
+230 GANLLDQTRRAVA

-250 TIRAHNE
+250 T
-257 AMERAEDAHDRLTD
+257 MERAEDAHDRLTD

-283 AAVAGVLRGALT
+283 DAVADVLHGNLT
-295 VFDTE
+295 VYDADGTL
-300 GAVLAHSAD
+300 LASSAAPVSLD
-309 PARHDPAALAASRA
+309 PDALAAARTT
-323 AGRAVPTVSDADSW
+323 GRAVSTKDNW
-337 VCSVQAGPEL
+337 VCAVQAGPEL
-347 LGSLVLTGRADLAD
+347 LGSLVLAGRAGLSD

-421 AAPHAVLVVHADDV
+421 SAPHAVLVAHADGG
-435 SRRRL
+435 SRRRV
-440 ASAAVRHATL
+440 ASAAARHATL
-450 VGVHAEEVVLLG
+450 VGVHAEEVVLLA
-462 TGDPGELA
+462 TGDPDELA
-470 RRVAADLGAVTGRP
+470 RRVAADLGSATGRP

-491 PGAGPEALAAAHAE
+491 PASGPAAIAEAHAE

-516 GRAGEGADM
+516 GRTGEGAAM
-525 AGLGFLGQLLGDQAD
+525 AGLGFLGQLLGDRAD
-540 LGAFVRATLGPVLG
+540 LDAFVRQTLGPVLD

-569 YFASGSQL
+569 YFANGSQL

-590 VVQRLERIASLLGE
+590 VVQRLERVASLLGE
-604 DWQAPDRALEIQ
+604 DWQVPDRALEIQ
-616 LALRLHRLG
+616 LALRLHRLGAPR

>member
-16 DLLASGASTEQLA
+16 DLLASGASSEQLA

-44 DLTALA
+44 DLAALA

-63 AEHRRREAQLVA
+63 AEHRRREAQLTA
-75 LFDTAS
+75 LFETAS

-155 YSTADYFT
+155 YSTADYFN

-187 VPLAIGSKVLG
+187 VPLAIGPKVLG
-198 VLFASDRSAREF
+198 VLFASDRGTREF

-300 GAVLAHSAD
+300 GAVLANSAE

-323 AGRAVPTVSDADSW
+323 AGRAVSTKDTW

-421 AAPHAVLVVHADDV
+421 ATPHAVLVLHSGDV

-491 PGAGPEALAAAHAE
+491 PASGPEALAAAHAE

-516 GRAGEGADM
+516 GRTGDGADM

-540 LGAFVRATLGPVLG
+540 LGAFVRATLGPVLD

-569 YFASGSQL
+569 YFASGAQL

>member
-16 DLLASGASTEQLA
+16 DLLASGASSEQLA

-37 EGALGAA
+37 EGGLDAA
-44 DLTALA
+44 GLAALA
-50 NAGELALRIRETL
+50 GAGEQALRIRETL
-63 AEHRRREAQLVA
+63 AEHRRREAQLAA

-81 ELAGLSEPDTVLR
+81 ELAALSDPDTVLR

-155 YSTADYFT
+155 YATSDYFN
-163 DERFRHTRHIDSGV
+163 DDRFKHTRHIDSGV
-177 KDEGLTAILG
+177 EDEGLTAILG
-187 VPLAIGSKVLG
+187 VPLAIGPKVLG
-198 VLFASDRSAREF
+198 VLFASDRAAREF

-250 TIRAHNE
+250 T
-257 AMERAEDAHDRLTD
+257 MERAEDAHDRLTD

-283 AAVAGVLRGALT
+283 DAVAGVLHGDLT
-295 VFDTE
+295 VYDADGTLLASSAAAVALDPAPFDQD
-300 GAVLAHSAD
+300 VLAA
-309 PARHDPAALAASRA
+309 ARTS
-323 AGRAVPTVSDADSW
+323 GRAVSTKDNW
-337 VCSVQAGPEL
+337 VCAVQAGPEL
-347 LGSLVLTGRADLAD
+347 LGSLVLAGRPGLTE

-421 AAPHAVLVVHADDV
+421 SAPHAVLVAHADGG
-435 SRRRL
+435 SRRRV
-440 ASAAVRHATL
+440 AGAAARHATL
-450 VGVHAEEVVLLG
+450 VGVHAEEVVLLAA
-462 TGDPGELA
+462 GDPDELA
-470 RRVAADLGAVTGRP
+470 RRVAADLGSATGRP

-491 PGAGPEALAAAHAE
+491 PASGPSAIADAHAE

-516 GRAGEGADM
+516 GRAGEGAAM
-525 AGLGFLGQLLGDQAD
+525 AGLGFLGQLLGDRAD
-540 LGAFVRATLGPVLG
+540 LDAFVRQTLGPVLD

-569 YFASGSQL
+569 YFANGSQL

-590 VVQRLERIASLLGE
+590 VVQRLERVASLLGE
-604 DWQAPDRALEIQ
+604 DWQVPDRALEIQ
-616 LALRLHRLG
+616 LALRLHRLGSPR

>member
-1 MTAVTAPSDALRRLL
+1 MTAPSDALRRLL

-37 EGALGAA
+37 ERALDPA
-44 DLTALA
+44 DLAALA
-50 NAGELALRIRETL
+50 SAGELALRIRETL
-63 AEHRRREAQLVA
+63 AEHRRREAQLTA
-75 LFDTAS
+75 LFETAS
-81 ELAGLSEPDTVLR
+81 ELAALSDPDTVLR

-155 YSTADYFT
+155 YATSDYFN
-163 DERFRHTRHIDSGV
+163 DDRFKHTRHIDSGV
-177 KDEGLTAILG
+177 EDEGLTAILG
-187 VPLAIGSKVLG
+187 VPLAIGPKVLG
-198 VLFASDRSAREF
+198 VLFASDRAAREF

-250 TIRAHNE
+250 T
-257 AMERAEDAHDRLTD
+257 MERAEDAHDRLTD

-283 AAVAGVLRGALT
+283 AAVAAVLHGDLT
-295 VFDTE
+295 VYDADGTLLASSAAPVALDPE
-300 GAVLAHSAD
+300 ALGA
-309 PARHDPAALAASRA
+309 ARTT
-323 AGRAVPTVSDADSW
+323 GRAVSTKDNW
-337 VCSVQAGPEL
+337 VCAVQAGPEL
-347 LGSLVLTGRADLAD
+347 LGSLVLAGRAGLSD

-403 GRNPRALLARGRR
+403 GRNPQALLARGRR

-421 AAPHAVLVVHADDV
+421 SAPHAVLVAHADGG
-435 SRRRL
+435 SRRRV
-440 ASAAVRHATL
+440 ASAAARHATL
-450 VGVHAEEVVLLG
+450 VGVHAEEVVLLA
-462 TGDPGELA
+462 TGDPDELA
-470 RRVAADLGAVTGRP
+470 RRVAADLGSATGRL

-491 PGAGPEALAAAHAE
+491 PASGPSAIADAHGE

-510 RALLAL
+510 RALLTL
-516 GRAGEGADM
+516 GRAGEGAAM
-525 AGLGFLGQLLGDQAD
+525 AGLGFLGQLLGDRAD
-540 LGAFVRATLGPVLG
+540 LDAFVRRTLGPVLD

-569 YFASGSQL
+569 YFANGSQL

-590 VVQRLERIASLLGE
+590 VVQRLERVASLLGE

-616 LALRLHRLG
+616 LALRLHRLGSPR

>member
-1 MTAVTAPSDALRRLL
+1 MTAVTAPSENVTALRRLL

-37 EGALGAA
+37 GGTFGAA
-44 DLTALA
+44 DLAALA
-50 NAGELALRIRETL
+50 SAGELALRIRETL
-63 AEHRRREAQLVA
+63 AEHRRREAQLAA

-111 SLNNE
+111 SLNDE
-116 AEGKTYIRV
+116 AEGKTHIRV

-155 YSTADYFT
+155 YATSDYFH

-177 KDEGLTAILG
+177 EDEGLTAILG

-198 VLFASDRSAREF
+198 VLFASDRAVREF

-243 ELNEANA
+243 ELNAANA

-283 AAVAGVLRGALT
+283 AAVAGVLRGDIT
-295 VFDTE
+295 VFDAE
-300 GAVLAHSAD
+300 GTVLAHSAE

-323 AGRAVPTVSDADSW
+323 AGRAVSTGDTW

-347 LGSLVLTGRADLAD
+347 LGSLVLTGRANLAD

-403 GRNPRALLARGRR
+403 GRHPRALLARGRR

-462 TGDPGELA
+462 AGDPGELA
-470 RRVAADLGAVTGRP
+470 RRVAADLGAATGRP

-491 PGAGPEALAAAHAE
+491 PAAGPEALAAAHAE

-510 RALLAL
+510 RALAAL
-516 GRAGEGADM
+516 GRTGEGADM
-525 AGLGFLGQLLGDQAD
+525 AGLGFLGQLLGDQTD
-540 LGAFVRATLGPVLG
+540 LGAYVRATLGPVLD

-560 TELVATLRA
+560 TDLVATLRA

-590 VVQRLERIASLLGE
+590 VVQRLERVASLLGQ